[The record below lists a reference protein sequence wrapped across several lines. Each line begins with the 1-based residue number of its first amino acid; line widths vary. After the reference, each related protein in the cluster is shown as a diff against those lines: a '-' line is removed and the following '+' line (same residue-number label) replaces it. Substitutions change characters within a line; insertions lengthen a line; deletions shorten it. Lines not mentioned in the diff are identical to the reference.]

1 MAAVLRPATTADT
14 DAVVTL
20 AYDEETAWFGVSESS
35 REEIA
40 HYLRFSGGVESGVV
54 FDDGG
59 RIRACALV
67 TSVHEAVVF
76 FDPADPEPP
85 FAAVFGWV
93 QEQGAQH
100 IELQPADTGRIGW
113 LEAHGWGHS
122 RSVFD
127 LTMRGAAPVGSPVW
141 PPGVALR
148 PYVRGEDDAAVHR
161 LVYVDAEFAA
171 VPGHPHRPLEM
182 WQQMYTAENFS
193 GWIAHRDGRPVG
205 WVMGRVQDDGVGW
218 VYQLAVAVTERGGGV
233 GRSLLLHS
241 FADLRA
247 AGATD
252 LGLTVQATNDRA
264 IGLYRS
270 VGLQVQKEWLVYRA
284 PART

>member
-1 MAAVLRPATTADT
+1 MLRAATTADA

-20 AYDEETAWFGVSESS
+20 AHDEETAWFGVSESS

-67 TSVHEAVVF
+67 TSVREAVVF
-76 FDPADPEPP
+76 FDPADPDPP
-85 FAAVFGWV
+85 LAPVFDWV
-93 QEQGAQH
+93 QQQGAQH
-100 IELQPADTGRIGW
+100 VELQPTESGRIAW
-113 LEAHGWGHS
+113 LKAHGWSHE

-127 LTMRGAAPVGSPVW
+127 LTMRGATPVGAPAW
-141 PPGVALR
+141 PPGVDLR
-148 PYVRGEDDAAVHR
+148 RYVRGEDDAAVHH
-161 LVYVDAEFAA
+161 LVYADAEFAA
-171 VPGHPHRPLEM
+171 VPGHPARPLEM

-193 GWIAHRDGRPVG
+193 GWIAERDGRPVG

-218 VYQLAVAVTERGGGV
+218 VHQLAVAVAERGGGL

-241 FADLRA
+241 FADLHG

-252 LGLTVQATNDRA
+252 LGLTVQASNDRA

-270 VGLQVQKEWLVYRA
+270 VGLQVQKEWLVYVRE
-284 PART
+284 PAGAR

>member
-1 MAAVLRPATTADT
+1 MAAVLRAATTADT

-20 AYDEETAWFGVSESS
+20 AHDEETAWFGVSESS

-40 HYLRFSGGVESGVV
+40 H
-54 FDDGG
+54 
-59 RIRACALV
+59 
-67 TSVHEAVVF
+67 
-76 FDPADPEPP
+76 PADPEPP
-85 FAAVFGWV
+85 FGPVFGWV
-93 QEQGAQH
+93 QERGAQH
-100 IELQPADTGRIGW
+100 LELQPTETGRVAW
-113 LEAHGWGHS
+113 LEAHGWSHS

-127 LTMRGAAPVGSPVW
+127 LTMRGATPVGSPAW
-141 PPGVALR
+141 PPGLDLR
-148 PYVRGEDDAAVHR
+148 PYVRGEDNAAVHR

-171 VPGHPHRPLEM
+171 VPGHPDRPLEM

-193 GWIAHRDGRPVG
+193 GVIAHRDGRPVG
-205 WVMGRVQDDGVGW
+205 WVM
-218 VYQLAVAVTERGGGV
+218 

-270 VGLQVQKEWLVYRA
+270 VGLQVQKEWLVYARD
-284 PART
+284 PAGAR